1 MKVRKDQSKQHKGQ
15 EELKNIFDEFEQ
27 QDKTL
32 QDKAKLLKEHKEDL
46 KSKDLVGS
54 EKWESLMEQQS
65 LLIDEE
71 SQILERAY
79 KKAKRLMPHFSSYEE
94 ILQYEPINR
103 VSLRL
108 LKENV
113 NEIMDKEIRALQ
125 DTSITKADFKQ
136 ALDEF
141 NTFYKEYRD
150 YHKPLYYEF
159 ETKFGFYT
167 REFNKQKLS
176 NAKDVEMFKKH
187 FLDKKPSAFNDKLK
201 QVYETIQQYNQ
212 LELQN
217 RQRIHNSKE
226 SELIKSKA
234 IEIKEQLNNKY
245 KSSIQKQEISKQS
258 ENPHAQNFDQAT
270 NSKELESGNNLSLM
284 DSAPNPTT
292 KDLIKEAKEQDLS
305 VQETKEAMQDSIQA
319 TQDLTHLKQK
329 LENASDEEKGEII
342 KEAITEQNNKLLE
355 EITKLQN
362 VLEKKDFLPFEIDE
376 KIKWLST
383 KSQFIGEDEE
393 TLKKVAISQLEFE
406 TKDKIKELQK
416 VLKDNKIG
424 LGTLKEFLTKAKDP
438 KIIENKTAYESVKA
452 TLKRLIEKNQK
463 RVLKIMIL

>member
-1 MKVRKDQSKQHKGQ
+1 
-15 EELKNIFDEFEQ
+15 
-27 QDKTL
+27 
-32 QDKAKLLKEHKEDL
+32 
-46 KSKDLVGS
+46 
-54 EKWESLMEQQS
+54 
-65 LLIDEE
+65 
-71 SQILERAY
+71 
-79 KKAKRLMPHFSSYEE
+79 MPHFSSYED
-94 ILQYEPINR
+94 ILQYEPINK

-212 LELQN
+212 LELKN
-217 RQRIHNSKE
+217 RQRMHESKE

-245 KSSIQKQEISKQS
+245 KKSIQK
-258 ENPHAQNFDQAT
+258 
-270 NSKELESGNNLSLM
+270 
-284 DSAPNPTT
+284 
-292 KDLIKEAKEQDLS
+292 
-305 VQETKEAMQDSIQA
+305 
-319 TQDLTHLKQK
+319 
-329 LENASDEEKGEII
+329 
-342 KEAITEQNNKLLE
+342 
-355 EITKLQN
+355 
-362 VLEKKDFLPFEIDE
+362 
-376 KIKWLST
+376 
-383 KSQFIGEDEE
+383 
-393 TLKKVAISQLEFE
+393 
-406 TKDKIKELQK
+406 
-416 VLKDNKIG
+416 
-424 LGTLKEFLTKAKDP
+424 
-438 KIIENKTAYESVKA
+438 
-452 TLKRLIEKNQK
+452 
-463 RVLKIMIL
+463 